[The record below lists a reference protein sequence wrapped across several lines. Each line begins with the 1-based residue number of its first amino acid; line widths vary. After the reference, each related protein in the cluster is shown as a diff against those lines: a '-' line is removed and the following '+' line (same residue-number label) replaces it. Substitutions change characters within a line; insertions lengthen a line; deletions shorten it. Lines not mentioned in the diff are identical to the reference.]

1 MSEIRAGREDAH
13 REALATTSTSH
24 RQIRDEAIAF
34 ALLAAPVIAIFAA
47 KWIADPLDRLDDRI
61 DDRIEPFLE
70 LAWVQSIVFAT
81 TRLFLGTSSLVR
93 RILWTP
99 AIATAIYAAATGLH
113 EPHVVVVHAFVMA
126 FVAVIAAVTSSF
138 LRASGER
145 DRRFYAG
152 GRLLSQR
159 PLRVWELA
167 AALAAFGVA
176 AAVVRLPIG
185 AAGPY
190 LNLSELSALIEE
202 PRVFWILGTVAAAD
216 LAASF
221 AARRVIRSHRRT
233 KKSVAAGIAALLVAS
248 AASLLFIQAALD
260 AAPRNMQ
267 ILAASSIVGAAF
279 GMAIYQE
286 TVLRWAG
293 YRATNVGP
301 VLFRLS

>member
-1 MSEIRAGREDAH
+1 MSERLEGRENAD
-13 REALATTSTSH
+13 RETVATTSTSH
-24 RQIRDEAIAF
+24 RQIRDEAVAF
-34 ALLAAPVIAIFAA
+34 ALLAAPVVAIFAA
-47 KWIADPLDRLDDRI
+47 KWIADPQDRL
-61 DDRIEPFLE
+61 DDRIEPFLA
-70 LAWVQSIVFAT
+70 LGWAQTIVFAT

-93 RILWTP
+93 RILWTS

-145 DRRFYAG
+145 DRRYYAG
-152 GRLLSQR
+152 ERLLSQR
-159 PLRVWELA
+159 PLRIWELA

-185 AAGPY
+185 AAGRY
-190 LNLSELSALIEE
+190 LNLSELSAPIEE
-202 PRVFWILGTVAAAD
+202 PRILWMIGMLAAAN

-221 AARRVIRSHRRT
+221 AARRLIRSHRRAIGNI
-233 KKSVAAGIAALLVAS
+233 AAGIAALIT
-248 AASLLFIQAALD
+248 AAGVSLLLILTMID

-267 ILAASSIVGAAF
+267 ILAASSIVGAVF
-279 GMAIYQE
+279 GLPFYQE
-286 TVLRWAG
+286 TILRWAG

-301 VLFRLS
+301 IFFRRS